1 MHNTPACWWQKNF
14 HGTAFF
20 QHFLRYPEVIGV
32 LPTTAKCLLL
42 HFDRQFP
49 ISYFSHF
56 FTKSSKASGQKR
68 TK

>member
-1 MHNTPACWWQKNF
+1 MLVTKKL
-14 HGTAFF
+14 HGIAFF
-20 QHFLRYPEVIGV
+20 QHFLIGV

-42 HFDRQFP
+42 HFGRQFP